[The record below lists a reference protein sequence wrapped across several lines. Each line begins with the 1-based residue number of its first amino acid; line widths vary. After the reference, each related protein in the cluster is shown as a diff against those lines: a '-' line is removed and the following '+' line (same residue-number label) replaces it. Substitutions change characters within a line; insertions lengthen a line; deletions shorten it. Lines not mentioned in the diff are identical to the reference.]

1 MQRDNNYMQAL
12 AALVLLDIF
21 NKRTSKNGGWSEI
34 KLDNKS
40 KINIKMRK
48 RMEVPVG
55 FSKWNPKKHKVLFP
69 LANEILHTAKF
80 LQFSL
85 SPMHGEQKEHP
96 HRNSA
101 DFWQNKK
108 N

>member
-1 MQRDNNYMQAL
+1 MQAL
-12 AALVLLDIF
+12 APSMLLDIF

-40 KINIKMRK
+40 KINIKMGN

-69 LANEILHTAKF
+69 LANVILNTAKF
-80 LQFSL
+80 LQ
-85 SPMHGEQKEHP
+85 
-96 HRNSA
+96 
-101 DFWQNKK
+101 
-108 N
+108 